1 MSPMKAPLPGKPT
14 KSGLFGCSPVLFP
27 PLPKRGHMEKKKLLC
42 FGGSGWVTTLPP
54 SYHTLSPNAV
64 GQPWVTFPGLKAGDI
79 WFPDG
84 ARVEEGLGEER
95 GPPL

>member
-1 MSPMKAPLPGKPT
+1 MGDNPS
-14 KSGLFGCSPVLFP
+14 
-27 PLPKRGHMEKKKLLC
+27 
-42 FGGSGWVTTLPP
+42 PP

-64 GQPWVTFPGLKAGDI
+64 GQPRVTFPGLKASDI

-95 GPPL
+95 GPPSIGANPTL